1 MQVPLFL
8 YIKCHNLTFLNTI
21 FVDVMKRK
29 RKCIMH
35 DFFDLSTND
44 TLFVFLMALTP
55 IVFATMLVGSG
66 SAVAA
71 AAVAVAYASVLF
83 GERLG

>member
-1 MQVPLFL
+1 
-8 YIKCHNLTFLNTI
+8 
-21 FVDVMKRK
+21 
-29 RKCIMH
+29 MH
-35 DFFDLSTND
+35 DFFDLSTNE